1 MGIESYE
8 PVRGHDLMMGVC
20 SYEIREVCW
29 FGLHV
34 R

>member
-20 SYEIREVCW
+20 SYEIREV
-29 FGLHV
+29 
-34 R
+34 RYIT